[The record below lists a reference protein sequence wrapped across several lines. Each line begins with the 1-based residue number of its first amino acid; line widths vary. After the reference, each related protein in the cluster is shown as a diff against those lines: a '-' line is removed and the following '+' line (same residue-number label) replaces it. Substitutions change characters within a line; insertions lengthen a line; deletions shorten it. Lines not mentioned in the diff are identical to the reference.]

1 MRGPSGLRKFSSVRG
16 RTCMYTAKYNA
27 RVEVKLQK
35 GVVWKRQIS
44 SRGVGWPGA
53 GRRAGAQARMP
64 SFGAIKSLQKRC
76 GVDRAAAK
84 RALEEHADD
93 EDAAA
98 TALGEIG
105 SGDGTRSIP
114 AASFDS
120 EQQEALDSWAA
131 NEKAASVSVERQG
144 TGDGVT
150 FPERGDMCH
159 IHYRGT
165 LLAGGAEFD
174 SSHKRGKPFRFKL
187 GVGDVIKGWDV
198 GIAQMS
204 LGEKATLLIRSDYAY
219 GPDGMG
225 PIPSNAD
232 LRFECHLI
240 EIERRRQP
248 VA

>member
-44 SRGVGWPGA
+44 SRGA

-159 IHYRGT
+159 VHYRGT